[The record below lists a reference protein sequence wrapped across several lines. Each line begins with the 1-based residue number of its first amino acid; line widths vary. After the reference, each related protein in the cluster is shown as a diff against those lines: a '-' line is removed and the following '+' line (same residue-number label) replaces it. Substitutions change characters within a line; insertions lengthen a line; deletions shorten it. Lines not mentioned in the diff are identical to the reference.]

1 MEVIAEKSI
10 KKVIFRRK
18 LIKRYNRK
26 MVKEIKII
34 EEKEYINEDGKKV
47 KEQVLEVVTKVVVE
61 SEKVDEK
68 TRRKMYYE
76 LHKTEL
82 NELSRQKKAERYA
95 NDPEYREKMKA
106 RRRENYLKKKL
117 ENASHKVEE

>member
-1 MEVIAEKSI
+1 M
-10 KKVIFRRK
+10 
-18 LIKRYNRK
+18 
-26 MVKEIKII
+26 KEIKII

-47 KEQVLEVVTKVVVE
+47 KERVIEVVSKVVVE
-61 SEKVDEK
+61 SEKMDEK

-82 NELSRQKKAERYA
+82 NEVNRQKKAERYA

-106 RRRENYLKKKL
+106 RRRTNYLKKKV
-117 ENASHKVEE
+117 ESTSQKVED